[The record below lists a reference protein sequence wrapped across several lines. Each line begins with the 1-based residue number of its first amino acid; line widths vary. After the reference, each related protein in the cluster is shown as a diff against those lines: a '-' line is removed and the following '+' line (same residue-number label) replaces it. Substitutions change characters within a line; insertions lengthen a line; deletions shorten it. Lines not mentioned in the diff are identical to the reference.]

1 MEYPGS
7 RANVFPLGSLTEDWR
22 KEEDPP
28 AIYSFLADVNA
39 EEEEEEEEEDDQL
52 YPWLTKLVK
61 EKMAIFLFSADEFS
75 SSLFFCLCVNV
86 CARMHMRNAHKCA
99 THAQKHNRHN
109 AYR

>member
-39 EEEEEEEEEDDQL
+39 EEEEEEEEDEQL
-52 YPWLTKLVK
+52 YPWWTKLVK
-61 EKMAIFLFSADEFS
+61 EKMAIFTLSVGGF
-75 SSLFFCLCVNV
+75 
-86 CARMHMRNAHKCA
+86 
-99 THAQKHNRHN
+99 
-109 AYR
+109 